1 MSWFFLAII
10 SVIFY
15 SFSTIIQ
22 RKLMKNVKSDPV
34 ASMIIFQFVV
44 TIIIFFY
51 LLLSG
56 SPWPDIPKVWPFLLL
71 NGFLVAIASVSMFQA
86 TKYTEAG
93 EYTILGTFSAF
104 VNLFVVTIFLH
115 ETLTISKIIG
125 TILIIISILAVAKF
139 SNYKK
144 ITWHKGHLY
153 TLLSATAFGAV
164 FASESY
170 TASQIGV
177 LQDLL
182 VGFFLPGLFVLVLK
196 PQALNKMKELI
207 NKDYLTK
214 IMSFSILYLLGAIT
228 IFGAYVNGG
237 DAGKIYGISNSTVI
251 VTVILAAIFL
261 GERDKPIKKVIATI
275 AAFVGVLLLR

>member
-1 MSWFFLAII
+1 MAWFILANI

-22 RKLMKNVKSDPV
+22 RKLMNNIKSDPV
-34 ASMIIFQFVV
+34 ASMIVFQFVV
-44 TIIIFFY
+44 TIIIFLY
-51 LLLSG
+51 LILSG
-56 SPWPDIPKVWPFLLL
+56 SPFPDITKVWPFLLL

-115 ETLTISKIIG
+115 ETLTVPKIIG
-125 TILIIISILAVAKF
+125 TILIILSIIAVGEF
-139 SNYKK
+139 SKNKK
-144 ITWHKGHLY
+144 IIWHKGHLY
-153 TLLSATAFGAV
+153 ALLSATAFGAV

-170 TASQIGV
+170 VASQIGV

-182 VGFFLPGLFVLVLK
+182 IGFFLPGLFVLILK
-196 PQALNKMKELI
+196 PQALNNIKKLI
-207 NKDYLTK
+207 NKDYLSK
-214 IMSFSILYLLGAIT
+214 IMSFSVLYLLGAIT
-228 IFGAYVNGG
+228 VFGAYVKGG

-261 GERDKPIKKVIATI
+261 GEKDKLIKKVLATI
-275 AAFVGVLLLR
+275 SAFAGILLLR